1 MPLRALPLRRRTF
14 PSPLAERSLELI

>member
-1 MPLRALPLRRRTF
+1 MPLPALPLRRRTF